1 MGKKKCKKIVLI
13 KGSEVGFDK
22 LEIKKMN
29 NTELLNILKSIYIY
43 FKAKTRQKI
52 KNQNY
57 KEVFE
62 NIKEELCLRKKK
74 LLNFSD
80 NNNFYSNKIEN
91 QKNYSKKDIFDI
103 SNKYKEE
110 KINIFYPPTYKK
122 NLINY
127 NNNLNNNNNLINNN
141 NNTNNNDNN
150 GNKNNN
156 INNNNINNNNNNNYN
171 TNNNINNN
179 NTKTQK
185 FLIPDFLNDKYNF
198 NNDKIEKASTSTF
211 YSNNNNE
218 KGNILNEDLIKTNNN
233 LENSKIIYKKEPE
246 ENSIEGEESEIFFPK
261 YKKDLFEIN
270 FSEDE
275 SIFFGYNEMFHSNI
289 EN

>member
-1 MGKKKCKKIVLI
+1 
-13 KGSEVGFDK
+13 
-22 LEIKKMN
+22 MN

-80 NNNFYSNKIEN
+80 NNNFNSNKIEN
-91 QKNYSKKDIFDI
+91 QKNYNIKEIIDI

-127 NNNLNNNNNLINNN
+127 NNNSNNNNNLINNN

-150 GNKNNN
+150 NNTN
-156 INNNNINNNNNNNYN
+156 TN
-171 TNNNINNN
+171 TNNNDNINNTNNSIN

>member
-80 NNNFYSNKIEN
+80 NNNFNSNKIEN
-91 QKNYSKKDIFDI
+91 QKNYNIKEIIDI

-127 NNNLNNNNNLINNN
+127 NNNLNNNNNNLINNNN

-150 GNKNNN
+150 NKNNT
-156 INNNNINNNNNNNYN
+156 N
-171 TNNNINNN
+171 TNNNDNINNTNNN

-218 KGNILNEDLIKTNNN
+218 KGNIINEDLIKTNNN
-233 LENSKIIYKKEPE
+233 LETSKIINKKESE
-246 ENSIEGEESEIFFPK
+246 ENSIEREESEIFFSK
-261 YKKDLFEIN
+261 YKKDIFEIN

-275 SIFFGYNEMFHSNI
+275 SIFFGYNEMFHSNT

>member
-80 NNNFYSNKIEN
+80 NNNFNSNKIEN
-91 QKNYSKKDIFDI
+91 QKNYYIKEIIDI

-110 KINIFYPPTYKK
+110 KINIFYPPTY
-122 NLINY
+122 IN

-141 NNTNNNDNN
+141 NNNTNNNTNT
-150 GNKNNN
+150 
-156 INNNNINNNNNNNYN
+156 NNNNN
-171 TNNNINNN
+171 TII
-179 NTKTQK
+179 QK

-218 KGNILNEDLIKTNNN
+218 KGNLLNEDLKKTNNN
-233 LENSKIIYKKEPE
+233 IENSKIIIKKEPE
-246 ENSIEGEESEIFFPK
+246 ESLIERDESEIFFLK
-261 YKKDLFEIN
+261 YKKDPFEIN

-275 SIFFGYNEMFHSNI
+275 SIFFDYNEMFMSNI

>member
-80 NNNFYSNKIEN
+80 NNNFNSNKIEN
-91 QKNYSKKDIFDI
+91 QKNYNIKEIIDI

-127 NNNLNNNNNLINNN
+127 NNNLNNNNNNLINNNN

-150 GNKNNN
+150 NKNNT
-156 INNNNINNNNNNNYN
+156 N
-171 TNNNINNN
+171 TNNNDNINNTNNN

-211 YSNNNNE
+211 YSNKNNE
-218 KGNILNEDLIKTNNN
+218 KVNILNEDLIKTNNN
-233 LENSKIIYKKEPE
+233 LETSKIINKKEPE
-246 ENSIEGEESEIFFPK
+246 ENSIEREESEIFFSK
-261 YKKDLFEIN
+261 YKKDIFEIN

-275 SIFFGYNEMFHSNI
+275 SIFFGYNEMF
-289 EN
+289 

>member
-127 NNNLNNNNNLINNN
+127 NNNSNNNNNLINNN

-150 GNKNNN
+150 NNTN
-156 INNNNINNNNNNNYN
+156 TN
-171 TNNNINNN
+171 TNNNDNINNTNNSIN

-233 LENSKIIYKKEPE
+233 LETSKIINKKEPE
-246 ENSIEGEESEIFFPK
+246 ENSIEREESEIFFSK
-261 YKKDLFEIN
+261 YKKDIFEIN

-289 EN
+289 ENQ

>member
-80 NNNFYSNKIEN
+80 NNNFNSNKIEN
-91 QKNYSKKDIFDI
+91 QKNYNIKEIIDI

-127 NNNLNNNNNLINNN
+127 NNNLNNNNNNNLINNN

-150 GNKNNN
+150 NNTN
-156 INNNNINNNNNNNYN
+156 TN
-171 TNNNINNN
+171 TNNNDNINNTNNSIN

-233 LENSKIIYKKEPE
+233 LETSKIINKKEPE
-246 ENSIEGEESEIFFPK
+246 ENSIEREESEIFFSK
-261 YKKDLFEIN
+261 YKKDIFEIN

-275 SIFFGYNEMFHSNI
+275 SIFFGYNEMF
-289 EN
+289 